1 MLIQGYWFSLNGG
14 VSQIILSLETKQL
27 AELGYVAMAVD
38 MYGEGK
44 IASDP
49 AEAGSLMNGVLSK
62 MEDGEARVLAAMD
75 FLKSQ
80 PEVDANRL
88 GAIGYCF
95 GGAIVLHAARKSWPL
110 RAVASFHGALGAN
123 HQAESGDVHTKILVC
138 HGEADAMVTSENVQ
152 DFSREMDR
160 LGADYVIKTYP
171 DALHGFTNPA
181 TTALGQKYGIPVG
194 YNETAD
200 RQSWEELKD
209 FLERALINYFF
220 EWATKGF
227 TCMVVRWFLSQSKAF
242 LRL

>member
-1 MLIQGYWFSLNGG
+1 MVFPEWWGLTDY
-14 VSQIILSLETKQL
+14 LELRTKQL

-95 GGAIVLHAARKSWPL
+95 GGAIVLHAARKVGHFGQSQ
-110 RAVASFHGALGAN
+110 AS
-123 HQAESGDVHTKILVC
+123 
-138 HGEADAMVTSENVQ
+138 MVLWEPIIRQNQ
-152 DFSREMDR
+152 EMF
-160 LGADYVIKTYP
+160 I
-171 DALHGFTNPA
+171 
-181 TTALGQKYGIPVG
+181 QK
-194 YNETAD
+194 
-200 RQSWEELKD
+200 
-209 FLERALINYFF
+209 F
-220 EWATKGF
+220 
-227 TCMVVRWFLSQSKAF
+227 WFVTGKRMQW
-242 LRL
+242 

>member
-1 MLIQGYWFSLNGG
+1 MPIESASVEYSAGTTAMKSFISKPEKEQFTHPG
-14 VSQIILSLETKQL
+14 ILVFPEWWGLTDYLERRTKQL

-49 AEAGSLMNGVLSK
+49 EEAGALMNGVLSK
-62 MEDGEARVLAAMD
+62 MEEGEARVLTAID

-80 PEVDANRL
+80 AEVDANRL

-95 GGAIVLHAARKSWPL
+95 GGAMVLHAARKGWPL
-110 RAVASFHGALGAN
+110 RAVASFHGSLGAN
-123 HQAESGDVHTKILVC
+123 HQAESGDVHTKIMVC
-138 HGEADAMVTSENVQ
+138 HGEADAMVTSDNVKE
-152 DFSREMDR
+152 FSREMNR
-160 LGADYVIKTYP
+160 LGAEYVIKTYP

-200 RQSWEELKD
+200 LQSWDELKD
-209 FLERALINYFF
+209 FLSEHI
-220 EWATKGF
+220 
-227 TCMVVRWFLSQSKAF
+227 
-242 LRL
+242 

>member
-1 MLIQGYWFSLNGG
+1 MPIESARVEYSAGSTVMKSFISKPQKAEFAFPG
-14 VSQIILSLETKQL
+14 VLVFPEWWGLTEYLELRTKKL

-38 MYGEGK
+38 MYGDGK

-80 PEVDANRL
+80 TEVDANRL

-95 GGAIVLHAARKSWPL
+95 GGAIVLHAARKGWPL

-138 HGEADAMVTSENVQ
+138 HGEADAMVTAENVQ
-152 DFSREMDR
+152 EFSGEMDR

-194 YNETAD
+194 YNESAD

-209 FLERALINYFF
+209 FLSEHL
-220 EWATKGF
+220 
-227 TCMVVRWFLSQSKAF
+227 
-242 LRL
+242 

>member
-1 MLIQGYWFSLNGG
+1 MPIESARVEYIAGSTVMKSFISKPEKAEFSFPG
-14 VSQIILSLETKQL
+14 VLVFPEWWGLTEYLELRTKQL

-62 MEDGEARVLAAMD
+62 MEKGDTRVLAAMD

-80 PEVDANRL
+80 SDVDVNRL

-95 GGAIVLHAARKSWPL
+95 GGAIVLHAARKGWPL

-123 HQAESGDVHTKILVC
+123 HHAESGNVRAKILVC
-138 HGEADAMVTSENVQ
+138 HGEADAMVTSDNVQ
-152 DFSREMDR
+152 EFSREMNR
-160 LGADYVIKTYP
+160 LGADYIIKTYP

-181 TTALGQKYGIPVG
+181 TTALGQKYGLPIG

-209 FLERALINYFF
+209 FLSEHL
-220 EWATKGF
+220 
-227 TCMVVRWFLSQSKAF
+227 
-242 LRL
+242 